1 MYKRLRDVREDSDYS
16 QCTVAQYLK
25 CSQSAY
31 SRIENGYRELSID
44 DLIKLSN
51 LYNVST
57 DYLLGLTDC
66 SDRIKHKIK

>member
-1 MYKRLRDVREDSDYS
+1 MYKRLRDLREDSDYS

-57 DYLLGLTDC
+57 D
-66 SDRIKHKIK
+66 